1 MELFEKGVETGDLS
15 EASLAQTYRN
25 MGITCS
31 RDRKYEK
38 AIEFYNN
45 ALKLKPT
52 EPWKDLVNKGNALSY
67 LKRFEEAVALYD
79 QAQKL
84 KPQYN
89 EAYFNRGITYE
100 RQDKLPEAV
109 EQFKKAYMHGLRS
122 PALQERFNFYELV
135 DKVPP
140 IASPK
145 GYEWGHFVEV
155 RGFFLK
161 PDGWTVS
168 KQPPRVYVISKEKP
182 DEENEDSY
190 QTGMRIQVLVEVGK
204 KGAKE
209 TAVQI
214 AERRIDEKK
223 VRFEIIKEWRQNAG
237 PLEALGLRIHQPA
250 ENKKRTI
257 HNIIIANTETG
268 TIHDVSFQAPAEEW
282 DDAWKIAEPMMRFLL
297 IDDEL

>member
-122 PALQERFNFYELV
+122 PALQERFTTSS
-135 DKVPP
+135 
-140 IASPK
+140 SPTLRLEQFMM
-145 GYEWGHFVEV
+145 YRF
-155 RGFFLK
+155 RLPLK
-161 PDGWTVS
+161 
-168 KQPPRVYVISKEKP
+168 
-182 DEENEDSY
+182 N
-190 QTGMRIQVLVEVGK
+190 
-204 KGAKE
+204 
-209 TAVQI
+209 
-214 AERRIDEKK
+214 
-223 VRFEIIKEWRQNAG
+223 
-237 PLEALGLRIHQPA
+237 
-250 ENKKRTI
+250 
-257 HNIIIANTETG
+257 G
-268 TIHDVSFQAPAEEW
+268 TMPGRLQSP
-282 DDAWKIAEPMMRFLL
+282 
-297 IDDEL
+297 